1 MLRFAIIFALL
12 IARPTVAATLEE
24 SWIESAKSISET
36 LKTKNVSAIE
46 KFALTQEGSLALL
59 QWKFLSL
66 LGADGRKSLEE
77 AQPTEAKWLFTDRTA
92 LELFLTSGNAAENRW
107 SDAARIFCQII
118 AKDPTAKSALPLRIA
133 VATALVFAEPVKAL
147 ADGVAIEPI
156 ARYESFHKWNDEG
169 VLFPSFRDLNA
180 WQMRYVVG
188 SWATDEE
195 LAWARANIKPE
206 LKVREKI
213 GEGAYMVEYRDV
225 NSKGVSVQRGREY
238 YDGRPMTMAVMDEVG
253 GVCGAISKFGSAM
266 CQAFGVPAMPV
277 GQPGHCAFIWESAPH
292 TWSIGNNISGW
303 AQSHCHD
310 GISIP
315 WGRASWFV
323 RMMSDAQQD
332 RAAFVDAE
340 CLRIAAELAKSDV
353 RDDVLEI
360 VCKRSPLDFAAWQDR
375 WTALANARPAIW
387 RTAIKQAAEA
397 FASEPIA
404 FVQLSIAAAPKI
416 LGAKPTATENGK
428 YFGQMTDQLVAMA
441 PKCSESSLVT
451 GALMVMLVRESQR
464 IAPNAKSAAR
474 DIVEGT
480 KPDKA
485 TIDTQSAQSVVDLCE
500 QTCLKLESLNETPE
514 EKVWRSSF
522 RRMLR
527 GAMLQPSS
535 RDAGVKWAH
544 ETIERLAKSKPEN
557 DAQWLA
563 DRLVENAK
571 ETGNAEMQADA
582 TKLRQ
587 SL

>member
-1 MLRFAIIFALL
+1 MRHIAIFLALL
-12 IARPTVAATLEE
+12 FAWPTFAATLEE
-24 SWIESAKSISET
+24 SWNESAKSISET
-36 LKTKNVSAIE
+36 LKNKNASAIE
-46 KFALTQEGSLALL
+46 KNTLTQEGSHALL
-59 QWKFLSL
+59 RWKLLSL

-77 AQPTEAKWLFTDRTA
+77 AQPTESKWLLGDRGA
-92 LELFLTSGNAAENRW
+92 LELFMTSGNPAENRW

-118 AKDPTAKSALPLRIA
+118 AKDPTAKSALALRIA
-133 VATALVFAEPVKAL
+133 VATSLVFAQPVKAL
-147 ADGVAIEPI
+147 ADEAIIDPI
-156 ARYESFHKWNDEG
+156 ARYESFRKWNDEG
-169 VLFPSFRDLNA
+169 VLFASFRDLNA

-195 LAWARANIKPE
+195 LVWARANIKPE

-213 GEGAYMVEYRDV
+213 GEGAYMVKYRDV

-238 YDGRPMTMAVMDEVG
+238 YDGRPMTLAVIDEVG

-292 TWSIGNNISGW
+292 TWTLGNNISGW

-332 RAAFVDAE
+332 RDGFVNAE
-340 CLRIAAELAKSDV
+340 CLRIAAECARIDV
-353 RDDVLEI
+353 RNDLLAQA
-360 VCKRSPLDFAAWQDR
+360 CKRSPLDFGAWQDR
-375 WTALANARPAIW
+375 WDALADARPPIW
-387 RTAIKQAAEA
+387 RSALDQSAEA
-397 FASEPIA
+397 LADEPIA
-404 FVQLSIAAAPKI
+404 FVQLSIAAKAKI
-416 LGAKPTATENGK
+416 LGAKPTVFESEK
-428 YFGQMTDQLVAMA
+428 FFGQMTDHLIAMS
-441 PKCSESSLVT
+441 PKCSEHSLVT
-451 GALMVMLVRESQR
+451 GALMILLVRESER
-464 IAPNAKSAAR
+464 IAQNAKAAAR
-474 DIVEGT
+474 HMIEGT
-480 KPDKA
+480 QPETSK
-485 TIDTQSAQSVVDLCE
+485 IDEKSAKKVVDLCE
-500 QTCLKLESLNETPE
+500 RTCLKFEAVDETPE

-535 RDAGVKWAH
+535 REASVKWARS
-544 ETIERLAKSKPEN
+544 TIERLAKSMREN
-557 DAQWLA
+557 DARWLA
-563 DRLVENAK
+563 DRLVENANESGDAK
-571 ETGNAEMQADA
+571 MQADA

>member
-1 MLRFAIIFALL
+1 MRHIAILFVLL
-12 IARPTVAATLEE
+12 FARPTFAATLEE
-24 SWIESAKSISET
+24 SWNKSAKSISET
-36 LKTKNVSAIE
+36 LNNKDASAIE

-107 SDAARIFCQII
+107 PDAARIFCQII
-118 AKDPTAKSALPLRIA
+118 AKDPAAKSALPLRIA

-156 ARYESFHKWNDEG
+156 ARYESFRKWNDEG

-195 LAWARANIKPE
+195 LVWARANIKPE

-253 GVCGAISKFGSAM
+253 GVCGAISRFGSAM

-340 CLRIAAELAKSDV
+340 CLRIATEMTPIVARMA
-353 RDDVLEI
+353 VLEQA
-360 VCKRSPLDFAAWQDR
+360 CMRSPMDFGAWQDR
-375 WTALANARPAIW
+375 WTALADSSSATW
-387 RTAIKQAAEA
+387 SAAVDHSA
-397 FASEPIA
+397 AALATEPIA

-416 LGAKPTATENGK
+416 LGAKPTPIENER
-428 YFGQMTDQLVAMA
+428 YFGQMTDHLVEMA

-451 GALMVMLVRESQR
+451 GALMVMLVRESER
-464 IAPNAKSAAR
+464 IAPKAKAAAR

-480 KPDKA
+480 KPDKS
-485 TIDTQSAQSVVDLCE
+485 TIDTQTAQSVVDLCN
-500 QTCLKLESLNETPE
+500 QTCLKLEALNETPE

-522 RRMLR
+522 KRMLH
-527 GAMLQPSS
+527 GAILQPSS
-535 RDAGVKWAH
+535 RDAGVKWAR
-544 ETIERLAKSKPEN
+544 EAVDRLAKAKRLN
-557 DAQWLA
+557 DARWLA
-563 DRLVENAK
+563 DRLVENTK
-571 ETGNAEMQADA
+571 ESGDIDLNASAV
-582 TKLRQ
+582 TLRK